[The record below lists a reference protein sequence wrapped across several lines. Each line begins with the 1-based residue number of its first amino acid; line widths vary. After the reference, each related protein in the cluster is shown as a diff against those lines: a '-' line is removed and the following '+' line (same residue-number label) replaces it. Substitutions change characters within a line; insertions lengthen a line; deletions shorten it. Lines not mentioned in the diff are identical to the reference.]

1 MGQFGKGSSHNH
13 GRGEN
18 NVPAS
23 LEPAQQA
30 AVSLAAASRG
40 CGDGRAQGWR
50 PAAAAVPCSR
60 SMPADFTQLLMISAS
75 SLRTSVTDGGSA
87 GLCPLGKAEQCQL
100 LGSGFLLL
108 CRQSL

>member
-1 MGQFGKGSSHNH
+1 MGQFGKGGSHNH

-30 AVSLAAASRG
+30 AVSLVAASRD

-50 PAAAAVPCSR
+50 PAAAPVPC
-60 SMPADFTQLLMISAS
+60 SMPADFTQLLMIPAS
-75 SLRTSVTDGGSA
+75 SLRTSVTDAGSA
-87 GLCPLGKAEQCQL
+87 GLCPLGKAEQYQL
-100 LGSGFLLL
+100 LDSGFLLL